1 MKKVIFIKG
10 VVIFVIDPAV
20 WVLIFGKAVSA
31 CCMVFIF
38 GVPYISN
45 LLKST
50 GHIFHIFCMY
60 FIYLV
65 MFFYCMELPIF
76 YGHHLLLWRCVVLVW
91 TFITRVVYDFITKNA
106 NIPVNFVPF
115 FNDILFLFC
124 HFWKSGVTNEL
135 RSLSLKEQKSQWQY
149 KTLLLVKR
157 YFGQHMHGA
166 PLQPHFFKKRVIP
179 ELGSYFKLASFKE
192 MTV

>member
-1 MKKVIFIKG
+1 MYGFYIWRCLYLKLVEKY
-10 VVIFVIDPAV
+10 
-20 WVLIFGKAVSA
+20 WS
-31 CCMVFIF
+31 
-38 GVPYISN
+38 YISYI
-45 LLKST
+45 LYVLHLF
-50 GHIFHIFCMY
+50 GH
-60 FIYLV
+60 V
-65 MFFYCMELPIF
+65 FYCMELPIF

-166 PLQPHFFKKRVIP
+166 PLQPQFFKKRVIH

-192 MTV
+192 MAM